1 MAIAKQKAGK
11 TNIEILE
18 IIEISCEVFMDNS
31 NKKDNI
37 STTFTFHTYLF
48 FATRQKSSAF

>member
-31 NKKDNI
+31 NKK
-37 STTFTFHTYLF
+37 
-48 FATRQKSSAF
+48 R